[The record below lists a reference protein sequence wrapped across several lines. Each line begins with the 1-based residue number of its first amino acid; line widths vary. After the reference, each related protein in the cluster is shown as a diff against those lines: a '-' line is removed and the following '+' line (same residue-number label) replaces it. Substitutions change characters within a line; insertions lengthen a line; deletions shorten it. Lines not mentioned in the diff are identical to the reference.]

1 MKQFLSIVYF
11 FTFFSLNAQFTGKI
25 VDNKTG
31 VAIPNVV
38 IRSLDNEIVY
48 SDDNGVFQV
57 TTIGEYIFE
66 RIGYKRKA
74 INIQEEN
81 YTIIQ
86 LEPQP
91 SELNEVIINA
101 YQIPKRLKQTT
112 TATEILTTKDIEIG
126 NNINISQ
133 ALNRAPGVFM
143 QSGALNTNR
152 LTIRGIGSRN
162 LFGTSKIR
170 AYFKDIPLT
179 NGSGETTIEDFE
191 LNAIARINISKG
203 ATSSIYGAGL
213 GGTIILNPKNSLLNT
228 SNASAEVSFGSFGL
242 LKKTLS
248 FNHGNSR
255 NSFNGIYSDT
265 ESDGFRDNNNYRR
278 QTITLSSN
286 HYVNENNEL
295 TFLGSYVDLKA
306 FIPSSI
312 NEDDFI
318 NNPSA
323 AAFTWQQS
331 QGFEDSQRGIF
342 GVTWKHR
349 YHSKLEHITS
359 LFTSFR
365 NGYEPRPFNILEE
378 NTFAYGIR
386 SRFLGTFKVAEKD
399 LKYSVG
405 GEYFKDRY
413 TSKTFENLYQD
424 FPAGTGSVEG
434 DLLSN
439 FKEDRSYYNLFFEAD
454 YRISEK
460 LSADIGLNF
469 NQTNYKLN
477 DRFPVTSDNPD
488 QTGTF
493 RFDGIFSPK
502 FGVVFSASDHLN
514 LYSSISH
521 GFSPIALSETLL
533 PDGQINNNLEPE
545 TGWNYEI
552 GLRTQLLNNRIQIH
566 TALYRLD
573 VRNLL
578 VARRTGDDQ
587 FIGVNA
593 GQTLHD
599 GLELTINSTF
609 IDTEE
614 LTLTSFFNL
623 SLNDYK
629 FEEFIDGDN
638 DFSGNDLTGV
648 PSNIMNAG
656 INFSSSLGLYGNI
669 NFQHVGEQPITDSNS
684 LFSESYTLTNL
695 KIGFK
700 RRVLDKITL
709 NIFYGIDNIFD
720 EAYASQIL
728 INARAFGGNA
738 PRYFYPGNPVNYYA
752 GVNVNYSF

>member
-1 MKQFLSIVYF
+1 M
-11 FTFFSLNAQFTGKI
+11 
-25 VDNKTG
+25 
-31 VAIPNVV
+31 
-38 IRSLDNEIVY
+38 
-48 SDDNGVFQV
+48 
-57 TTIGEYIFE
+57 
-66 RIGYKRKA
+66 
-74 INIQEEN
+74 
-81 YTIIQ
+81 
-86 LEPQP
+86 
-91 SELNEVIINA
+91 
-101 YQIPKRLKQTT
+101 PKRLKQTT

>member
-1 MKQFLSIVYF
+1 
-11 FTFFSLNAQFTGKI
+11 
-25 VDNKTG
+25 
-31 VAIPNVV
+31 
-38 IRSLDNEIVY
+38 
-48 SDDNGVFQV
+48 
-57 TTIGEYIFE
+57 
-66 RIGYKRKA
+66 
-74 INIQEEN
+74 
-81 YTIIQ
+81 
-86 LEPQP
+86 
-91 SELNEVIINA
+91 
-101 YQIPKRLKQTT
+101 
-112 TATEILTTKDIEIG
+112 
-126 NNINISQ
+126 
-133 ALNRAPGVFM
+133 M